1 MYEAPQAKK
10 FFRKRFSCKYCPGI
24 RWKLGQI
31 LVGGSPGFFGGG
43 VSFFLQ
49 GGVPDFPKQGRLY
62 PSAPPRCTP
71 MVAVLLKR
79 QQTLRYMTNAAE
91 THSKPAPYIIPMH
104 MWFQFVGD
112 INRK

>member
-10 FFRKRFSCKYCPGI
+10 IFRKPFSCKYCTGI

-49 GGVPDFPKQGRLY
+49 GGSLIFPNRVDFTPLTPPGARLWTGTGINSYGRVLVGVF
-62 PSAPPRCTP
+62 STSFAPG
-71 MVAVLLKR
+71 MFIKGG
-79 QQTLRYMTNAAE
+79 
-91 THSKPAPYIIPMH
+91 THLIY
-104 MWFQFVGD
+104 
-112 INRK
+112 